1 MGFYMKLNLYALLL
15 TLGTILQLSA
25 ATLRITNR
33 SSDPMFLQRTKEF
46 NRQILQGNLIFTDHC
61 IHNPVHPDNSF
72 TIEIVFQETA
82 LPNNPRS
89 ITFQLG
95 SVEVVYIVHPYCRA
109 DGTHRYVEEVQ
120 IFNNNQHDREL
131 HHISCGP
138 AIYLELTVSPQIE
151 CNNPYLQGKTVEQVR
166 TDIALQ
172 RKKLSPAQYASRRF
186 NNMICALQDF
196 CLQAESREEFCTLY
210 ACVENFAQDN
220 KNFLKKLRE
229 ISLPLKENTPPLSAH
244 GSPIS

>member
-1 MGFYMKLNLYALLL
+1 MGFYMKLNLYTLLL

-33 SSDPMFLQRTKEF
+33 SSNPLFLQRTKEF
-46 NRQILQGNLIFTDHC
+46 SRQILQGNLIFTDHC
-61 IHNPVHPDNSF
+61 IYNPVHPDNSV
-72 TIEIVFQETA
+72 TIEILFQDSI
-82 LPNNPRS
+82 LSHNQQS
-89 ITFQLG
+89 ITLQLG
-95 SVEVVYIVHPYCRA
+95 SLEVVYIVHPYCRA
-109 DGTHRYVEEVQ
+109 NGTYSYVEEVQ
-120 IFNNNQHDREL
+120 IFDNHHDCQL
-131 HHISCGP
+131 NHISCGP
-138 AIYLELTVSPQIE
+138 TIYLELTVSPQIE
-151 CNNPYLQGKTVEQVR
+151 CSNPYLQGKTVEQVH

-172 RKKLSPAQYASRRF
+172 HKKLSPAQYASRRF

-210 ACVENFAQDN
+210 ACVENVAKDN

-229 ISLPLKENTPPLSAH
+229 IYLPLKENTPPLSAH